1 MAAKIRFQFSVRY
14 VLLFAAIL
22 GLATTIGSGGGG
34 GGGGGGSAQRLPV
47 LNVAAGAELTRADAD
62 RLAKALGLGNEWP
75 WELVDGNITYID
87 RERVLALPVSD
98 GGAGPDDV
106 DGATTIQKLDFAEL
120 AALTVLP
127 DDEAIARAEEI
138 LSQAG
143 LDATG
148 GVPQASHTRFEL
160 QDAQQNIILEPKAID
175 TVVSYRF
182 SLNGIPVEGPGA
194 RIVLNFDADGHVAL
208 VHYAWREVASGE
220 EVELLPQ
227 SAIMSAVAA
236 RLETSLDPAGLPA
249 GFTIDDMEL
258 VYYAPPLSV
267 AAEKLYPY
275 YRVQASRDM
284 GDGEEVLQVRDFYVP
299 AFSQPMRAGIINE
312 RLDIGGGGQIV
323 PLGVVNEIPDLEGG
337 EIMPLLQVHA
347 EAMVQNGRPPYDY
360 WWISSSRYLP
370 HADYHGAAIDYQPI
384 PGGRSMNETTETL
397 SLVVRD
403 ADGQRATAEVT
414 FDYGEMGGLAQLP
427 PPDGNSYAAVWMGV
441 CGGLAGS
448 DQNARGFI
456 DTMRNNG
463 ETYAFLFHDINAW
476 EWDFKDK
483 RYVSTGSDDRFADNV
498 DILFYTGHASSVD
511 FYFCD
516 SSHDDQRLRYD
527 EAHWGDKELEWLI
540 IAACGPLYDHNWNNW
555 EHAFDGLHLLMGYG
569 SRSADNTVE
578 GETFV
583 NWSHP
588 QSMFGGTFQL
598 QAFSVPVSWMMAA
611 YAGQPSGK
619 IWAIMGVNSEDCGS
633 SVNDH
638 LWGQGTV
645 SPDLRPDSPCP
656 IDGFWRLS
664 GQT

>member
-1 MAAKIRFQFSVRY
+1 MSGKTRFR
-14 VLLFAAIL
+14 LLRLFALSAIAAL
-22 GLATTIGSGGGG
+22 GFATAIGSGGGG
-34 GGGGGGSAQRLPV
+34 GGEDDTTQRVPV
-47 LNVAAGAELTRADAD
+47 LNVTSGAELTQADAD
-62 RLAKALGLGNEWP
+62 RLAQALGLGSEWP
-75 WELVDGNITYID
+75 WELIDGNITYID
-87 RERVLALPVSD
+87 RERVLALPVID

-106 DGATTIQKLDFAEL
+106 DGATTIRKLDIAAL

-127 DDEAIARAEEI
+127 DDEAIARAEDS
-138 LSQAG
+138 LRNAG
-143 LDATG
+143 LA
-148 GVPQASHTRFEL
+148 PQGRLPVASHTRFEL
-160 QDAQQNIILEPKAID
+160 LDTNQNSLLAPTDID
-175 TVVSYRF
+175 TVVSYTF

-194 RIVLNFDADGHVAL
+194 RIVLSFDADGNVAL
-208 VHYAWREVASGE
+208 VHYAWREVTSGE

-236 RLETSLDPAGLPA
+236 RLETTLDPAGLPA

-258 VYYAPPLSV
+258 VYYAPPLTI
-267 AAEKLYPY
+267 AAEKLYPH
-275 YRVQASRDM
+275 YRVQASRDT

-299 AFSQPMRAGIINE
+299 AFSQPLRAGIFSG
-312 RLDIGGGGQIV
+312 RLDIG
-323 PLGVVNEIPDLEGG
+323 DG
-337 EIMPLLQVHA
+337 EITPLLQVHA
-347 EAMVQNGRPPYDY
+347 EAIVQGGRPPYDY
-360 WWISSSRYLP
+360 WWISSSRYLD
-370 HADYHGAAIDYQPI
+370 HATYNDAVIDYEPI
-384 PGGRSMNETTETL
+384 PGGRTMNETTETL

-414 FDYGEMGGLAQLP
+414 FDYGEMGGLVQLP
-427 PPDGNSYAAVWMGV
+427 PPSGNSYAAVWMGV

-456 DTMRNNG
+456 DTMRDKG
-463 ETYAFLFHDINAW
+463 ETYAFLFHDDNAW

-516 SSHDDQRLRYD
+516 DSHDDQRLRYN
-527 EAHWGDKELEWLI
+527 EAHWGDNELEWLI

-555 EHAFDGLHLLMGYG
+555 EGAFDGLHLLMGYG
-569 SRSADNTVE
+569 SRSSDNTVE
-578 GETFV
+578 GETFAT
-583 NWSHP
+583 WSHP

-645 SPDLRPDSPCP
+645 SPDLRPNSPCP